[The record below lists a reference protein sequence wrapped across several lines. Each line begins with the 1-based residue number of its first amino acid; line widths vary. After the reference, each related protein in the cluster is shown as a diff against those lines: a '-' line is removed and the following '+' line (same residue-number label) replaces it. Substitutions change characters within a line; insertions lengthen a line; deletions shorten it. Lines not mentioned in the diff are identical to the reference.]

1 VLQKES
7 IRKFIFILSGILCL
21 TPWLR
26 SAHALLLG
34 LIVAFTIGNPYGKF
48 SKKTS
53 GLLLRTCVVL
63 IGFGMNLNT
72 ALQAGKQGFTFSA
85 ISILGTLLL
94 GIIIGKALVVDK
106 KISHLISAGTA
117 ICGGSAIAAV
127 SPIVQAEEEQLSVS
141 LGVVFVL
148 NSIALF
154 VFPSV
159 GHWLQL
165 TQQQFG
171 MWSAIAIHDTS
182 SVVGAASVYGKEAL
196 EVATTVKMVRTL
208 WIIPVAFIIALIYK
222 SSHRDIKIPWFIG
235 LFVATM
241 IVNTYWMQGNE
252 VSVNIVKVSKAG
264 LRLTLFFIGS
274 GLSKKVLR
282 HVGVKPF
289 VQGFILWVAI
299 SLTAL
304 WAVMNYIV

>member
-1 VLQKES
+1 MFQKES
-7 IRKFIFILSGILCL
+7 IRKSIFILAGILCL

-34 LIVAFTIGNPYGKF
+34 LLVALTVGNPYGKF
-48 SKKTS
+48 SKRTS
-53 GLLLRTCVVL
+53 GLLLRTCVVF
-63 IGFGMNLNT
+63 IGFGMNLGT
-72 ALQAGKQGFTFSA
+72 AMHAGKQGFTFSA
-85 ISILGTLLL
+85 ITILGTLIL
-94 GIIIGKALVVDK
+94 GIIIGKAFNVDK

-127 SPIVQAEEEQLSVS
+127 SPIVQAEEDQLSVS

-154 VFPSV
+154 IFPPI
-159 GHWLQL
+159 GHWLHL

-171 MWSAIAIHDTS
+171 IWSAIAIHDTS

-196 EVATTVKMVRTL
+196 EIATTVKMVRTL

-222 SSHRDIKIPWFIG
+222 SSHANIKIPWFIG
-235 LFVATM
+235 LFVVAM
-241 IVNTYWMQGNE
+241 VFNTYWLHSND
-252 VSVNIVKVSKAG
+252 VSVSIVKVAKAG

-274 GLSKKVLR
+274 GLSMQVLR

-289 VQGFILWVAI
+289 IQGVILWVVI
-299 SLTAL
+299 SLSAL

>member
-1 VLQKES
+1 MLQKDS
-7 IRKFIFILSGILCL
+7 TRKIVFILLAILCV
-21 TPWLR
+21 TPWFR
-26 SAHALLLG
+26 SAYALLLG
-34 LIVAFTIGNPYGKF
+34 IVVALVMGNPYGKF

-63 IGFGMNLNT
+63 LGFGMNFNT
-72 ALQAGKQGFTFSA
+72 AIQAGKQGFTFTA
-85 ISILGTLLL
+85 ISIIGTLIL
-94 GIIIGKALVVDK
+94 GIIIGRLMGVDK

-127 SPIVQAEEEQLSVS
+127 APIVQAEEEQLSVS
-141 LGVVFVL
+141 LGVVFML
-148 NSIALF
+148 NSVALF
-154 VFPSV
+154 IFPSI

-182 SVVGAASVYGKEAL
+182 SVVGAANAYGKEAL

-208 WIIPVAFIIALIYK
+208 WIIPVALIIALRYK
-222 SSHRDIKIPWFIG
+222 ISHTSIKIPWFIA
-235 LFVATM
+235 LFVVAM
-241 IVNTYWMQGNE
+241 LINTYWLHTSE
-252 VSVNIVKVSKAG
+252 VSGIIVKTAKAG

-274 GLSKKVLR
+274 GLSMQVLR
-282 HVGVKPF
+282 SVGVKPF
-289 VQGFILWVAI
+289 IQGVFLWIVI

-304 WAVMNYIV
+304 WAVMNYII